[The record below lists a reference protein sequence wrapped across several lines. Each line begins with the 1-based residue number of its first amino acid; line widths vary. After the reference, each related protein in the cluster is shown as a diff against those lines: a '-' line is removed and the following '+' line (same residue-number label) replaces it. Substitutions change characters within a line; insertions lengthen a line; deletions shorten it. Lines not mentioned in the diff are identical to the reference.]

1 MTNQAAVPKLTKYI
15 RVTGDL
21 NAKFVEFDF
30 AIHDPTLYVE
40 LVLPQEA
47 FQKFCQANEVVT
59 MNEEQKAINDAEEE
73 KWRYGTEVTLVG
85 AQRYIPDHEDQSK

>member
-1 MTNQAAVPKLTKYI
+1 MTNQSAVPKLKKYI

-40 LVLPQEA
+40 LVLPQDA
-47 FQKFCQANEVVT
+47 FQKFCQTNEVVE
-59 MNEEQKAINDAEEE
+59 MNEEQKALNDAEEE
-73 KWRYGTEVTLVG
+73 KWRYGTEVTLVS
-85 AQRYIPDHEDQSK
+85 AQRYPLDHEDQSK

>member
-1 MTNQAAVPKLTKYI
+1 MTNQSAVPKLTKYI

-40 LVLPQEA
+40 LVLPQDA
-47 FQKFCQANEVVT
+47 FQKFCQTNEVVE
-59 MNEEQKAINDAEEE
+59 MEEE

-85 AQRYIPDHEDQSK
+85 AQRYSLDHEDQSK